1 MWPCCRLIGQ
11 SVAKKNNTKTGG
23 FLILNA
29 IFVKYYGVVEFTPPL
44 YGFVML

>member
-11 SVAKKNNTKTGG
+11 NVAKKIIRKKGR

-29 IFVKYYGVVEFTPPL
+29 IFVKYYGVVEFTPPYVRL
-44 YGFVML
+44 